1 MPCYVQVRILQ
12 EEFEDLPAMEA
23 ACREMGLK
31 LENRNGR
38 IWIGGSIQVTQ
49 RGKKYIMETSNGTM
63 LGKLMDEYAAAK
75 ITREAKRRNM
85 EVKREKAK
93 DGTITL
99 KVYQ

>member
-1 MPCYVQVRILQ
+1 
-12 EEFEDLPAMEA
+12 MEA
-23 ACREMGLK
+23 ACKEMGLK
-31 LENRNGR
+31 LEKRNGR

-49 RGKKYIMETSNGTM
+49 RGKKYLMETSNETM
-63 LGKLMDEYAAAK
+63 LRKLMDEYAAAK
-75 ITREAKRRNM
+75 MTREAKRRNM